1 MPDSTFKIIFAIGLG
16 VYLFGVYGLIL
27 LFIPLY
33 LIRVPREERMM
44 LEHFGDEYRDY
55 VRRTGRIFP
64 RASA

>member
-1 MPDSTFKIIFAIGLG
+1 MWLWAVAQPLLLHNWIAGF
-16 VYLFGVYGLIL
+16 GLIL

-55 VRRTGRIFP
+55 MRRTGRIFP